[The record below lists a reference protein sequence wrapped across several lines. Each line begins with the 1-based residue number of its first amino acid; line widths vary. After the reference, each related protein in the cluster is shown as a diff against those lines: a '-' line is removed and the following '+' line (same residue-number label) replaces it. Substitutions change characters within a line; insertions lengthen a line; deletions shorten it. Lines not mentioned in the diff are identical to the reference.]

1 MSLITVIVKAVKAK
15 QAAMASMESWAW
27 AVQTRDAVTQI
38 SACRNSLHKHVI
50 ILLG

>member
-15 QAAMASMESWAW
+15 QIAIARHGSMVLAYANEGCIYTGECM
-27 AVQTRDAVTQI
+27 QNRLQ
-38 SACRNSLHKHVI
+38 KHVI